1 MTVQLCRGCNEPAL
15 SPSRYCA
22 RHIEWYR
29 QYHRNRTKKR
39 QAAGLCTQCKRPAVP
54 GYRRCEKCKIQ
65 NLEQGRRHIEKK
77 VKNGICRYCTKKVVS
92 GYDKCFDHLTIK
104 QKAELESTV
113 IDYVI

>member
-1 MTVQLCRGCNEPAL
+1 
-15 SPSRYCA
+15 
-22 RHIEWYR
+22 
-29 QYHRNRTKKR
+29 
-39 QAAGLCTQCKRPAVP
+39 
-54 GYRRCEKCKIQ
+54 
-65 NLEQGRRHIEKK
+65 